1 MFIKKIFS
9 KINYIYNQKRYSRD
23 QAIKVAD
30 SIIKETLAVAKAEG
44 VDISEAQGREC
55 IDKVIASNQD
65 NKSSMAMDLDAKRK
79 SEMDFINGRIVHMAD
94 KHGVDVPVNRSMM
107 FLVHALESHFE
118 EPDEGKN

>member
-30 SIIKETLAVAKAEG
+30 SIIKETLAVAAAEG

-55 IDKVIASNQD
+55 LDKVIASNQD